1 MDGYGWTTWTKWLG
15 ELSIC
20 VKHKPKPPMLVNRTI
35 LQTLQ
40 KGLKYKPINAHM
52 SCRSVNAIVPLIL
65 MSMSQ
70 ASTLSPT
77 SPPFT
82 PLGSPQMGTWWWSS
96 QTKLGMRMPG
106 ITLVNAPWHQAH
118 VRVKPHEI
126 PWFSACVISC
136 PWPPGFCQADV
147 CCQGNC
153 SGRVPVPKPGKLA
166 AAKRLFMKIRWENH
180 VPCF

>member
-1 MDGYGWTTWTKWLG
+1 MDTVGPLEQWLG
-15 ELSIC
+15 KLSIC
-20 VKHKPKPPMLVNRTI
+20 MKHKPKPPMCVNFH
-35 LQTLQ
+35 QTAPWRPCNTVGVQ
-40 KGLKYKPINAHM
+40 MQPVNAHM
-52 SCRSVNAIVPLIL
+52 FCRSVNADFDVYVP
-65 MSMSQ
+65 
-70 ASTLSPT
+70 TFT
-77 SPPFT
+77 PFT
-82 PLGSPQMGTWWWSS
+82 NIPSLYTARRSPQMGTWWWSS

-166 AAKRLFMKIRWENH
+166 AAKRLFMKIRRENH